1 MDIYLKEHSQL
12 ARFAA
17 FYLKKKS
24 MALTLG
30 KTIHLW
36 DTQDSDFLKNERW
49 VKHEMAHVQQFQ
61 QAGYIFFIFK
71 YLLESMLHG
80 YTKNK
85 FEVAARMRE
94 NEEIDLNK
102 FNFICQKK

>member
-1 MDIYLKEHSQL
+1 MDIYLKEKSQL

-17 FYLKKKS
+17 FYLKEKS

-36 DTQDSDFLKNERW
+36 HTQGSDFLKNERW
-49 VKHEMAHVQQFQ
+49 VRHEIVHVQQFQ
-61 QAGYIFFIFK
+61 QVGYILFILK
-71 YLLESMLHG
+71 YLSESILHG

-94 NEEIDLNK
+94 NEEIDLTK
-102 FNFICQKK
+102 FNFICHKK